1 MIFIQ
6 TILVKSYLLKYLS
19 YYHPTKPFVLS
30 EKNRYGL
37 FILNS
42 LKHTE
47 VIRTNRYTV
56 QGRTEPM
63 KISIKEHYERSF
75 GINISAWHQYQFNAL
90 LLDEFH
96 DRMLDFVSYRLTGRK
111 GEIKAALHEFCDKY
125 NISEDDLPFKT
136 IEKMWERENYKIN
149 GLLSTV

>member
-6 TILVKSYLLKYLS
+6 TISVKSYLLKYLS
-19 YYHPTKPFVLS
+19 YYQPTKPFVLN
-30 EKNRYGL
+30 EKNRYVL

-63 KISIKEHYERSF
+63 KIAIKEHYERSF

-96 DRMLDFVSYRLTGRK
+96 DRMLDFVSYRLT
-111 GEIKAALHEFCDKY
+111 
-125 NISEDDLPFKT
+125 
-136 IEKMWERENYKIN
+136 
-149 GLLSTV
+149 